1 MNGFLVD
8 TNVLSELRKQRNCHP
23 EVRLWYDSVAEDD
36 LYLSV
41 LVLGEIRHGIER
53 IRPRDPRAAHSLDE
67 WISRIAGEFSDRIL
81 PIDAAVADKWGYL
94 GLQRPLPVIDGYLAA
109 TALVHDLT
117 LVSRDKTVFE
127 DVPVRVI
134 NPFERAKPR

>member
-8 TNVLSELRKQRNCHP
+8 TNVLSELRKERYCHP

-36 LYLSV
+36 IYLSV

-53 IRPRDPRAAHSLDE
+53 IRSRDPRAARSLDD
-67 WISRIAGEFSDRIL
+67 WISRIAGEFPDRIL
-81 PIDAAVADKWGYL
+81 PIDAEVADKWGHL

-109 TALVHDLT
+109 TAIVHDLT
-117 LVSRDKTVFE
+117 LVSRDKTAFD

-134 NPFERAKPR
+134 NPFERARPR